1 MWPDRVSNS
10 GPLAL
15 ESDTLQTAPSG
26 SVSTGCLKR
35 FYFTTFNFFKF
46 STITGAASLV
56 CINGTHVSVCIEIFN
71 FYMTPPTATVNNQ

>member
-15 ESDTLQTAPSG
+15 ESLHAAPSG
-26 SVSTGCLKR
+26 SASTGCPKR

-56 CINGTHVSVCIEIFN
+56 CINVTYVSVCIEIFN
-71 FYMTPPTATVNNQ
+71 FYLTPPTATVNNH